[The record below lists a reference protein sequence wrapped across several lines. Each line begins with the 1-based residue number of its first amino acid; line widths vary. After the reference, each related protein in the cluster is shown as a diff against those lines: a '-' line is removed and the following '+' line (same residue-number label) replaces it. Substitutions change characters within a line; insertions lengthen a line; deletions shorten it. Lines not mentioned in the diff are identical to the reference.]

1 MSIWNYLSQNGDP
14 KRTLGSL
21 PQKSVNWNYTAPSDN
36 TKTPSANTTG
46 VYYPNMKKETV
57 ITPQT
62 RQNYYRTGG
71 KEYDPNYTNPY
82 EPYNL
87 SQEGW
92 KNVATMGAGFL
103 IIWTFGSCVL

>member
-46 VYYPNMKKETV
+46 VYYPNMKNDNFTKA
-57 ITPQT
+57 ISYGLLGPAF
-62 RQNYYRTGG
+62 YRLLQLRDG
-71 KEYDPNYTNPY
+71 DAQRIN
-82 EPYNL
+82 
-87 SQEGW
+87 
-92 KNVATMGAGFL
+92 
-103 IIWTFGSCVL
+103 